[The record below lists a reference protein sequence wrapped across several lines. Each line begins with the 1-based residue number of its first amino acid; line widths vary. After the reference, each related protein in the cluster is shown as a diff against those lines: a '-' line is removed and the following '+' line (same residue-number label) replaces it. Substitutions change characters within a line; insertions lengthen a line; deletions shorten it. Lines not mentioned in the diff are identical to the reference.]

1 MGVEAVAGPGS
12 AAQVVEDRRL
22 AVGWNDH
29 IGVVDRPPVV
39 AIPLEH
45 RRRHQRYGW
54 TGFTPELD
62 VGKAAEESEIHL
74 AVSQLIERLAGDEP
88 DRLAERIAH
97 PGSDEMVGRPDARS
111 EKCGEDQ
118 LGRLAHP
125 STAAAGPPGNRRSA
139 RPVLLIRIRPDER
152 AACANPARAACPFL
166 P

>member
-22 AVGWNDH
+22 AFHRNDH
-29 IGVVDRPPVV
+29 VGVVDRPPVV
-39 AIPLEH
+39 AITLKH
-45 RRRHQRYGW
+45 GRRHQRYGW
-54 TGFTPELD
+54 TGFPPELD
-62 VGKAAEESEIHL
+62 VGETAEESEIDL

-118 LGRLAHP
+118 LGRLAHGSTP
-125 STAAAGPPGNRRSA
+125 SRRVPGTGRWSGSGLALGMRTSGSGRLRSA
-139 RPVLLIRIRPDER
+139 Q
-152 AACANPARAACPFL
+152 
-166 P
+166 